1 MMVASFPRV
10 DPQQVLEQAIA
21 DLRSPRPG
29 DTLPRI
35 EQALR
40 TAPQD
45 ARLWHVKGMIL
56 RRLDRREQALPA
68 LERAARLAP
77 GDPMIVHSLA
87 RTLSEAGLPSLE
99 AYARALKAAPGDPA
113 IVLGMAAAMVA
124 EGQVGDAIAGLAS
137 ILARSPA
144 WVEGHVSLSQL
155 RWMEGEREGFAR
167 SFDEALALQPAN
179 ATLRWQQI
187 TTLLHAEQFHEVLR
201 VVGEGRRHNVDEH
214 LLAANEAVALAE
226 LGETEAADRLFAKL
240 DHLADATIEVR
251 RVRHLLRSGRP
262 EQAAAVL
269 EPWLD
274 SGEQAKFWPYAATT
288 WRLLGDPRWQWLEG
302 DPRFVGVYDIA
313 DRLPPLDGLAETL
326 RALHT
331 TRGQPLEQSVRGGT
345 QTDGNL
351 FHRIDPLIVQ
361 LREAVRAAVAEHAA
375 QLPPLDPS
383 HPLLRSRPGAIQ
395 FSGAW
400 SVRLQAGGSHSN
412 HVHPQ
417 GWLSSALYIVLPPDL
432 GRDEAGWLTLGEP
445 HAQLKLDLPPA
456 RMVEPKPGRLA
467 LFPSTMWHG
476 TRPFGSGERMTVA
489 FDVALPS

>member
-1 MMVASFPRV
+1 VAGSFPPPI
-10 DPQQVLEQAIA
+10 DPQRVLDEAIA
-21 DLRSPRPG
+21 DLRSPEPG
-29 DTLPRI
+29 RTLPRL

-40 TAPQD
+40 SAPRD

-56 RRLDRREQALPA
+56 RRLERREEALPA
-68 LERAARLAP
+68 LERAAALAP
-77 GDPMIVHSLA
+77 KEPMIAHALA

-99 AYARALKAAPGDPA
+99 AYAAALRAAPGDPA

-124 EGQVGDAIAGLAS
+124 EGQVEDAIRGLSA
-137 ILARSPA
+137 IVARSPA
-144 WVEGHVSLSQL
+144 WVEGHVTLSQL
-155 RWMEGEREGFAR
+155 RWMEGERDGFAR
-167 SFDEALALQPAN
+167 SFDEALAVQPAN

-201 VVGEGRRHNVDEH
+201 VVAEGRRRGVDEH
-214 LLAANEAVALAE
+214 LLAANEAVAFAE
-226 LGETEAADRLFAKL
+226 LGETETADRMFARIG
-240 DHLADATIEVR
+240 HLGDATIDVR
-251 RVRHLLRSGRP
+251 RVRHLLRSRRP
-262 EQAAAVL
+262 EDANAIL
-269 EPWLD
+269 EPWL
-274 SGEQAKFWPYAATT
+274 SGDEQAKFWPYAATT

-313 DRLPPLDGLAETL
+313 DRLPPLDALAETL
-326 RALHT
+326 RAMHT

-345 QTDGNL
+345 QTDGKL
-351 FHRIDPLIVQ
+351 FHHIDPLIVQ

-375 QLPPLDPS
+375 QLPPPDPG
-383 HPLLRSRPGAIQ
+383 HPLLRHRRGPIR

-400 SVRLQAGGSHSN
+400 SVRLQAGGSHAN

-432 GRDEAGWLTLGEP
+432 GRDQAGWLTLGEP

-489 FDVALPS
+489 FDVAVPG